1 MLEKNLESEHVSE
14 DRKHTGRLWRET
26 RWAIIFS
33 VTLFALIPVRLAG
46 QTASSGALGSPQAPQ
61 YGSSAQT
68 PLQFAGETVRGNQV
82 SLSMGAS
89 ALYDDN
95 VLGSNSDR
103 LDDEA
108 LSFDS
113 NFGISRQTEHLT
125 FNFGYTPNFML
136 YRQIT
141 QYDRLN
147 HSANLSLS
155 YRLSAR
161 FSLDLSDTF
170 SYQNGIYPSLTD
182 GQILSGPVSPMAL
195 NQMIFSPTART
206 LSNMPGLDLTFMKSH
221 RTSITLSGG
230 YSQRKFGSQGGV
242 GQQFINSNS
251 ASGGLQFNYRVT
263 NHTSLGLFLLH
274 QDSTYQGGE
283 VVGGRERVQVESAI
297 VSVGAR
303 LSPTVTVTVFGGPQ
317 YVRTLGQSLVG
328 SSIPGTFEGSG
339 GGSITKEV
347 GKTALNLALQRAV
360 SDGGGVYTSVIN
372 NNATFGVRRRL
383 GGHWEAD
390 LHGGG
395 AQADTSLFQL
405 SNEKI
410 ESLIGGID
418 FNRPLRG
425 GSVLHISY
433 DTTHELTK
441 GNLPIAAD
449 FDRNVV
455 TIGFDYR
462 LKAISLGR

>member
-1 MLEKNLESEHVSE
+1 MDNHGGGAGPGKNISPDPRLDMLEKNLESEHVSE
-14 DRKHTGRLWRET
+14 YRKHTGRLWRET

-195 NQMIFSPTART
+195 TTLKSLMISLISYMNDDKDHGVGTIHPAPSVAHRKKLAVDSHKHLLSEPIVQT
-206 LSNMPGLDLTFMKSH
+206 LSPPNF
-221 RTSITLSGG
+221 
-230 YSQRKFGSQGGV
+230 V
-242 GQQFINSNS
+242 
-251 ASGGLQFNYRVT
+251 
-263 NHTSLGLFLLH
+263 
-274 QDSTYQGGE
+274 
-283 VVGGRERVQVESAI
+283 
-297 VSVGAR
+297 
-303 LSPTVTVTVFGGPQ
+303 
-317 YVRTLGQSLVG
+317 
-328 SSIPGTFEGSG
+328 
-339 GGSITKEV
+339 
-347 GKTALNLALQRAV
+347 LN
-360 SDGGGVYTSVIN
+360 
-372 NNATFGVRRRL
+372 
-383 GGHWEAD
+383 
-390 LHGGG
+390 
-395 AQADTSLFQL
+395 
-405 SNEKI
+405 
-410 ESLIGGID
+410 
-418 FNRPLRG
+418 
-425 GSVLHISY
+425 
-433 DTTHELTK
+433 
-441 GNLPIAAD
+441 
-449 FDRNVV
+449 
-455 TIGFDYR
+455 
-462 LKAISLGR
+462 